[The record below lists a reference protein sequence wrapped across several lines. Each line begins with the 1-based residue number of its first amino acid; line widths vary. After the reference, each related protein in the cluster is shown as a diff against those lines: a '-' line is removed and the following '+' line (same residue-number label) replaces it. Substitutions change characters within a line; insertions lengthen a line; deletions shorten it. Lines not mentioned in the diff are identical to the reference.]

1 MKQAT
6 GEFFGA
12 MAAGIGIVV
21 AFVVIV
27 GAVAVLAVCCM
38 PLAGWTAD
46 TTATVVQTGFDLGR
60 WLQTFKETME
70 WVVVNQT
77 LIVAFGVA
85 VAAIVGAIHQRRGKE
100 AAVTALDL
108 VTTSAEIAE
117 ESLPRKMRAVKRQVE
132 SAAPV
137 LGALAAAVLDASIKR
152 ADGSAMPLKD
162 RLLAL
167 LDRRGKG

>member
-6 GEFFGA
+6 GEFLGVLAA
-12 MAAGIGIVV
+12 MALVV
-21 AFVVIV
+21 WTTAFLTIT
-27 GAVAVLAVCCM
+27 CF

-100 AAVTALDL
+100 AAVSALDL
-108 VTTSAEIAE
+108 MTTSVEIAE
-117 ESLPRKMRAVKRQVE
+117 EPLPRKKRRVKRHVE
-132 SAAPV
+132 GAASV
-137 LGALAAAVLDASIKR
+137 LKGTLAGRSLDSSIKR
-152 ADGSAMPLKD
+152 ADGSAVPL
-162 RLLAL
+162 RERFLAL
-167 LDRRGKG
+167 LTRRGKG

>member
-1 MKQAT
+1 MKRLIISLLWSVGIAAMWLVVVMAWAYAT
-6 GEFFGA
+6 
-12 MAAGIGIVV
+12 IGL
-21 AFVVIV
+21 F
-27 GAVAVLAVCCM
+27 
-38 PLAGWTAD
+38 PLTGWTAD

-85 VAAIVGAIHQRRGKE
+85 VAAIIGAIHQRRGKE
-100 AAVTALDL
+100 AAVSALDL

-117 ESLPRKMRAVKRQVE
+117 ESLPRKIRAVKRQVE

-137 LGALAAAVLDASIKR
+137 LTALAGRFLDASIKR
-152 ADGSAMPLKD
+152 ADGSAVPL
-162 RLLAL
+162 RERFLAL
-167 LDRRGKG
+167 LTRRGKG